1 MRYTERMNV
10 RVVSY
15 NIHKCIGTDGLYHPE
30 RTAETLAHFSADV
43 LLLQEVDDG
52 ATRSKGDRQVDRLG
66 DLLGFAYRTFAVNVQ
81 LRSGGG
87 YGNAILSRWP
97 IIADRNIDLTTPLKK
112 RRSVLHAHLQ
122 LPASSGQTDLHVFNM
137 HLGLAQYERKLQLAR
152 FLGSES
158 LTSIATAIPV
168 VVGGDFND
176 VWGNLHKRL
185 EPEGFRRADKP
196 PRTFPARL
204 PLRSL
209 DSVYVRGT
217 AELAKV
223 FRGDQATARIASD
236 HRPLVAD
243 LVLRTR

>member
-1 MRYTERMNV
+1 MGYTAAMNV

-15 NIHKCIGTDGLYHPE
+15 NIHKCIGTDGAYHPE
-30 RTAETLAHFSADV
+30 RTAETLAHFNPDV
-43 LLLQEVDDG
+43 LLLQEVDEG

-66 DLLGFAYRTFAVNVQ
+66 DLLGFPHRTFAVNVT

-97 IIADRNIDLTTPLKK
+97 IIAERNLDLTTRFKK

-122 LPASSGQTDLHVFNM
+122 LPEDSGQTDLHVFNM
-137 HLGLAQYERKLQLAR
+137 HLGLAQYERKLQLAM
-152 FLGSES
+152 FLGSDS
-158 LTSIATAIPV
+158 LTSIATTIPV

-185 EPEGFRRADKP
+185 EPEGFRRAAKP

-209 DSVYVRGT
+209 DSLYVRGA
-217 AELAKV
+217 AELANV
-223 FRGDQATARIASD
+223 FRGDQATARVASD

-243 LVLRTR
+243 LVLGNR